1 MPFSDVMP
9 GEKRPNNSSSGCREY
24 HPETKA
30 QRQESLA
37 DLPEQAWLR
46 GELSSA
52 DGAVAGDDP
61 F

>member
-9 GEKRPNNSSSGCREY
+9 GEKRPNNSSGCREY
-24 HPETKA
+24 HPENKA

-52 DGAVAGDDP
+52 DDAVARDDP

>member
-1 MPFSDVMP
+1 MSFSDVMP
-9 GEKRPNNSSSGCREY
+9 GEKRQNNSSGNREY

-30 QRQESLA
+30 RRQESLA
-37 DLPEQAWLR
+37 DLPEEAWLR

-52 DGAVAGDDP
+52 DDAVARDDP